1 MNNFV
6 FGQDPL
12 LYSTTIPQPQTESDI
27 KRQLDTVMAQYQ
39 AMQQQKPPQYQDPQ
53 PKEDYVG
60 DLDNM
65 VKGLDPVLLDSL
77 NSNVEFIQLNAY
89 LQEAIQKEIMRGV
102 KNRLNAD
109 NEVVSKVKRMQQI
122 VNDVKTEQ
130 ENEDRRRM
138 SELNEY
144 IKHYSDMTFNEYK
157 QLKAKKYEN
166 A

>member
-1 MNNFV
+1 
-6 FGQDPL
+6 
-12 LYSTTIPQPQTESDI
+12 
-27 KRQLDTVMAQYQ
+27 MAQYQ
-39 AMQQQKPPQYQDPQ
+39 AMQQQKPLQCQDPQ

-130 ENEDRRRM
+130 ENEDRRSM